1 MAKKESIRK
10 QFIDPWKTISKNWNL
25 FCSPGRPS
33 PRNILDY
40 EKLFQSTIKKIKT
53 PKILILG
60 ATPELRDLLNK
71 FKKAEVCIC
80 DINIEMI
87 LAMTE
92 LMKKK
97 KAVEKEIWVKASWKD
112 MPLKKNYYDV
122 ILGDYITS
130 AFPLKDHA
138 ELFNKL
144 RSVLNKKGCFVS
156 RVFFYNPEAVEDF
169 NQVADKY
176 LNRKATPRTIT
187 NFWMEAY
194 FRGPY
199 RKGGILSGKR
209 FKEKM
214 NIYVKKNPK
223 IKPLF
228 NKLDQILSPYNK
240 DYNFCSLKETEKSLK
255 KYFVIKEKL
264 PEINTTISKNT
275 FIYKLSP
282 KK

>member
-1 MAKKESIRK
+1 LGFIFFAWPPFKK
-10 QFIDPWKTISKNWNL
+10 
-25 FCSPGRPS
+25 
-33 PRNILDY
+33 NILDY
-40 EKLFQSTIKKIKT
+40 KKLFQSTIRKT
-53 PKILILG
+53 KNPKILILG
-60 ATPELRDLLNK
+60 STPELRDLLSKIKNV
-71 FKKAEVCIC
+71 EVTIC

-92 LMKKK
+92 LVKNK
-97 KAVEKEIWVKASWKD
+97 KAVEKETWIRASWKD
-112 MPLKKNYYDV
+112 MPLKKGYYDV
-122 ILGDYITS
+122 ILGDYITT
-130 AFPLKDHA
+130 AFPLKDHS

-144 RSVLNKKGCFVS
+144 RSILNKKGCFVS
-156 RVFFYNPEAVEDF
+156 RIFFYNPDTVENF
-169 NQVADKY
+169 NEVADEY
-176 LNRKATPRTIT
+176 LNKKVNSRTIT
-187 NFWMEAY
+187 DFWMRAY

-199 RKGGILSGKR
+199 KKGGIISGKR

-228 NKLDQILSPYNK
+228 NKIDQILSPYNK
-240 DYNFCSLKETEKSLK
+240 DYNFCSLRETEKSLK

-264 PEINTTISKNT
+264 PEINTVFSKNT

>member
-1 MAKKESIRK
+1 MTKKESTSK
-10 QFIDPWKTISKNWNL
+10 KFIDPWKTMANNWNL

-40 EKLFQSTIKKIKT
+40 EKLFQSTIKKRKN

-97 KAVEKEIWVKASWKD
+97 KAVEREIWMKANWKD
-112 MPLKKNYYDV
+112 MPLKKDYYDV

-144 RSVLNKKGCFVS
+144 RSVLNKNGCFVS
-156 RVFFYNPEAVEDF
+156 RIFFYNPDAVEDF

-176 LNRKATPRTIT
+176 LNKKVTPRTIT
-187 NFWMEAY
+187 DFWMEAY

-199 RKGGILSGKR
+199 RKGGVLSGKR

-228 NKLDQILSPYNK
+228 NKLDQILLPYNK
-240 DYNFCSLKETEKSLK
+240 DYNFCSLKQTEKSLK
-255 KYFVIKEKL
+255 RYFVIKEKL
-264 PEINTTISKNT
+264 PEINTTLSKNT